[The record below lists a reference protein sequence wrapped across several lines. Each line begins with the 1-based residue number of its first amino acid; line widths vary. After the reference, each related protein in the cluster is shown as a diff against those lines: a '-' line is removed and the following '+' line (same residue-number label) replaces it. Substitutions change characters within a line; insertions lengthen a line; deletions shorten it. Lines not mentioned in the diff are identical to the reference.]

1 MRNER
6 HLLSMPMGVKSS
18 LCLLWKSSIL
28 ALIST
33 MDGGLTG
40 TAILNSAR

>member
-1 MRNER
+1 MNAGY
-6 HLLSMPMGVKSS
+6 LLSMAMGVKSS

-40 TAILNSAR
+40 MATLNSAS